1 MGARSSGM
9 TQPLRVLRT
18 LTLALALGL
27 CLFPAN
33 SSATKPLP
41 PPPQN
46 ISARPE
52 VKFVTPA
59 AGTTLTG
66 VVPFTIAA
74 GAVDQIKSWQFGTTS
89 DRYTTP
95 YPVGSLHYDTV
106 QLQNGPHTFVA
117 RATYKSGAVAE
128 AKLNVSVYNPSHQLT
143 GINAITYEPLD
154 GKDAIIELTY
164 SKPGLTL
171 EVDLSELDSN
181 FDAKKLSVSESTPG
195 TYRVV
200 YRLST
205 SNSAPPG
212 RHQVHVRA
220 KNAQGEVVANSFEW
234 QLRKHPLLP
243 ISVRGCQFSSTQER
257 AIFSYE
263 TYHSVPE
270 VKIDAKLAGI
280 APKNVR
286 VSGPASLEVA
296 SPPTAL
302 RVTWQAPKTTAGSL
316 ATMQSRIFVTAA
328 GYTGYYLC
336 WVPLG
341 ETGATVTLNMKR
353 PGYDSNLVAGEPV
366 PNEVRVQVAVE
377 RADYAE
383 GWHEHTLKILL
394 PGASAR
400 AGTPGATASGK
411 HKHKRKVR

>member
-1 MGARSSGM
+1 M
-9 TQPLRVLRT
+9 TEPLRLLPT
-18 LTLALALGL
+18 LTLGLALALSL
-27 CLFPAN
+27 CLFPTN

-52 VKFVTPA
+52 VKFVTPI

-66 VVPFTIAA
+66 LVPFTIAA
-74 GAVDQIKSWQFGTTS
+74 GAVDQIKSWQFGPTTDIYTTS
-89 DRYTTP
+89 
-95 YPVGSLHYDTV
+95 YPVGNLHYDTV

-117 RATYKSGAVAE
+117 RATYESGAVAE
-128 AKLNVSVYNPSHQLT
+128 AKLDVKVYNPSHQLT
-143 GINAITYEPLD
+143 GINAVTYEPLD
-154 GKDAIIELTY
+154 GKDAVVELSY

-181 FDAKKLSVSESTPG
+181 FAAKRLRVNEVTPG
-195 TYRVV
+195 VYRVV

-205 SNSAPPG
+205 TNTVPPG
-212 RHQVHVRA
+212 RHQAHVRA
-220 KNAQGEVVANSFEW
+220 KNPQGEVVANSFEW
-234 QLRKHPLLP
+234 QLRKHPVLP
-243 ISVRGCQFSSTQER
+243 ISVRGCQFSGSQER
-257 AIFSYE
+257 VIFSYE
-263 TYHSVPE
+263 TYHSVPQ
-270 VKIDAKLAGI
+270 VKIDPKLVGI
-280 APKNVR
+280 APQHVR

-296 SPPTAL
+296 SPPIAL
-302 RVTWQAPKTTAGSL
+302 RVTWQAPKAGTKSL

-341 ETGATVTLNMKR
+341 ETSATVTFDMKR

-366 PNEVRVQVAVE
+366 PSEVRVKVAVE

-383 GWHEHTLKILL
+383 GWREHALKILL

-400 AGTPGATASGK
+400 AGTPGANTSGK
-411 HKHKRKVR
+411 HKKKRKVR